1 MLVYIVKINLFTFAS
16 VLQKFVFPQP
26 KYYKDQY
33 ILLLIIEFIFNYYL
47 MLLEGFCYVLLKV
60 DVVIFL

>member
-1 MLVYIVKINLFTFAS
+1 MPVYIVKINLFTFAF
-16 VLQKFVFPQP
+16 VLQKFVFLQP

-33 ILLLIIEFIFNYYL
+33 ILLLIIEFILNYYL
-47 MLLEGFCYVLLKV
+47 MSLEDFCYVLLKV